1 MSIRISSVLT
11 GTDVWQP
18 CSPVINKTLFRIEG
32 LKVITHILINEYLE
46 IVTANICNLSVIY
59 VHLLTNTI
67 KKNTEVKLF

>member
-1 MSIRISSVLT
+1 MSIRISSGLT

-18 CSPVINKTLFRIEG
+18 CSPVINKKTLFKIEG

-59 VHLLTNTI
+59 VHLLTNKI
-67 KKNTEVKLF
+67 KKTLKLF

>member
-1 MSIRISSVLT
+1 MSIRISSGLT

-18 CSPVINKTLFRIEG
+18 CSPVINKTLFKIEG

-46 IVTANICNLSVIY
+46 IVIANICNLSVIY